1 MNDEIENK
9 KLAFEK
15 EKWEAAE
22 AIRPKEWEFRE
33 RELQVK
39 EEDAKRTRRWNPLV
53 VAIIGATVTGIGA
66 VGANWI
72 NGRQNYQ
79 LEVFKAESARI
90 FEAIKTNNSPDLA
103 AANLKVL
110 LDLGLV
116 QTPEIA
122 TGIKA
127 YLASREKGTGIA
139 LPGPAPVCTAN
150 PEYLSQ
156 IMKGLGLSL
165 PNPGGGSLD
174 GSPGFGLK
182 P

>member
-1 MNDEIENK
+1 MNDEMEDK

-15 EKWEAAE
+15 LKWEAVE

-53 VAIIGATVTGIGA
+53 IAIIGATLTGIGA
-66 VGANWI
+66 VGANWL
-72 NGRQNYQ
+72 NAKQNYQ
-79 LEVFKAESARI
+79 LEKFKAEAARI
-90 FEAIKTNNSPDLA
+90 LEVIKTNNNPDLA
-103 AANLKVL
+103 AANLRGL
-110 LDLGLV
+110 LDLGLI

-122 TGIKA
+122 KAIKV
-127 YLASREKGTGIA
+127 YLAKGAGIA
-139 LPGPAPVCTAN
+139 LPAPGPVCTVN
-150 PEYLSQ
+150 PEYMSQ
-156 IMKGLGLSL
+156 IMKELGVSL
-165 PNPGGGSLD
+165 PNSGGDSLS